1 MRTEEEIAFVA
12 VAALRSCA
20 GGHQFRDAIGP
31 MTSVLARNGAMHFE
45 APRDRL
51 ERMELAATRIVDCM
65 HSLHRAGDN
74 LVAAALRGSGDFLE
88 WDHYPA
94 SDVYDPQ
101 SRAQYYF
108 HAHPTDDRAD
118 PDYGHFHTFLRL
130 PTGGLGMNGARA
142 GGNPAVADDV
152 EHSLCHLVAISMTSA
167 GLPERIFTT
176 NRWVTGECWQPASQ
190 VISLLDQFSVD
201 LEHPS
206 RALNIWLTEMLVLFR
221 PQIESLLVQRDIT
234 VGRWQNEYRD
244 IDAFENR
251 ELEVTSSMHISLYDQ
266 IEWLDRVLDGKS

>member
-1 MRTEEEIAFVA
+1 
-12 VAALRSCA
+12 
-20 GGHQFRDAIGP
+20 
-31 MTSVLARNGAMHFE
+31 MTSNPTQAGTTICDVP
-45 APRDRL
+45 PRYQL
-51 ERMELAATRIVDCM
+51 ERMELAATRIVECM
-65 HSLHRAGDN
+65 HALDQAGGN
-74 LVAAALRGSGDFLE
+74 LVAAALRGSSEFLE
-88 WDHYPA
+88 WEHYPA

-108 HAHPTDDRAD
+108 HAHPPDDRAD

-130 PTGGLGMNGARA
+130 PANELGVNGAHVA
-142 GGNPAVADDV
+142 GDQTATDAV

-190 VISLLDQFSVD
+190 VITLLDQFSID
-201 LEHPS
+201 LEHPAKS
-206 RALNIWLTEMLVLFR
+206 LNKWLTEMLVLFR

-234 VGRWQNEYRD
+234 VGQWQNEYRD

-251 ELEVTSSMHISLYDQ
+251 ELEVTSSVNISLYDH
-266 IEWLDRVLDGKS
+266 IEWLDRILNQTA